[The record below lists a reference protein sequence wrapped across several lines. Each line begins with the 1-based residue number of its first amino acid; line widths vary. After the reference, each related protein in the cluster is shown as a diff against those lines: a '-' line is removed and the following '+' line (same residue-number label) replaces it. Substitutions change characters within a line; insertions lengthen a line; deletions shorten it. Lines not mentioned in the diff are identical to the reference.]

1 MRARKGSH
9 VAQGSSPL
17 ASPQKLRN
25 YPSYRGGEGMVAWAF
40 HRISGIGVWAFI
52 VLHVFDI
59 WLIGANP
66 ELYDDLGKF
75 YASPAGRVMETLLG
89 AALFYHAL
97 NGMRIV
103 VMDFW
108 PALTAYHRQ
117 LWRVVWIVFFALG
130 LPGAYIILKPIWGVA
145 G

>member
-1 MRARKGSH
+1 MA
-9 VAQGSSPL
+9 
-17 ASPQKLRN
+17 
-25 YPSYRGGEGMVAWAF
+25 AWAF
-40 HRISGIGVWAFI
+40 HRISGIGVWLFI
-52 VLHVFDI
+52 ILHVLDI

-66 ELYDDLGKF
+66 EAYDFLGQI
-75 YASPAGRVMETLLG
+75 YSSPPGRVAETLLG

-117 LWRVVWIVFFALG
+117 LWRIVWIVFFAIG
-130 LPGAYIILKPIWGVA
+130 LPGAYIILKPIWEVA